1 MHPALVHFPVVCWTA
16 APLTDGLYAF
26 LRVPV
31 WWQISWW
38 LLAIGCLTGLAA
50 MIAGALDL
58 FAIPAQHPAQPVAQR
73 HMLLMSSAWCVLL
86 LDWLLRPSSGM
97 PDALSMWCGLALSV
111 AGWLATLAGA
121 YSGAQLVY
129 RHGIG
134 QTAQHDS
141 P

>member
-86 LDWLLRPSSGM
+86 LDWLLRPPSGM